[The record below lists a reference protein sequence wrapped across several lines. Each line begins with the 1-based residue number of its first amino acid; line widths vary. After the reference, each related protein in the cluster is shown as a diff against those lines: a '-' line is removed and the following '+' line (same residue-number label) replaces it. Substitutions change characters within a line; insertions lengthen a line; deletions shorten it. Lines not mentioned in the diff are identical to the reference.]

1 MSLSK
6 YCVLL
11 MSKLLEIS
19 QLGSPVLREK
29 ARFVKNID
37 DKSIQDLINDLIF
50 TVKKAD
56 GVGIAA
62 PQVYE
67 SKRLFVLASE
77 PNARYKKAPKIKPT
91 AIINPEILA
100 VSEEMERGWEGC
112 LSIPGIRAIVPR
124 HLSIKVKYTTRDGK
138 KKVDIFDEFLARV
151 FQHEFDHLNGIVYLD
166 RIESTKDIIT
176 EKEFDKLM
184 KNNS

>member
-1 MSLSK
+1 
-6 YCVLL
+6 

-19 QLGSPVLREK
+19 QLGNPVLRKK
-29 ARFVKNID
+29 ASFIKDINDKN
-37 DKSIQDLINDLIF
+37 IQDLIDDLMF

-77 PNARYKKAPKIKPT
+77 PNSRYKKAPKIKPT

-100 VSEEMERGWEGC
+100 VSEEIERGWEGC

-124 HLSIKVKYTTRDGK
+124 YLSIKVKYTTRDGR
-138 KKVDIFDEFLARV
+138 KKVDIFDDFLARV

-176 EKEFDKLM
+176 EKEFEKLI
-184 KNNS
+184 KKK